1 VEPSTLALFWAGV
14 IVVAILVY
22 VILDG
27 FDLGVGILFG
37 TTKDAKLR
45 SGMMA
50 AISPF
55 WDGNETW
62 LVVVGASLFAAFPV
76 VYAVFLAA
84 FYIPVLLLLLGL
96 VFRGVAFEFRHHHR
110 TPELWDRGFFV
121 GSVVVA
127 FVQGAAVG
135 AMIRGIPV
143 VNGQYAGGSF
153 DWLALLPVLCGIGLV
168 LGYALLG
175 AGWLVLK
182 SEGVLRDW
190 AFGRIPW
197 LAASVLAVLCVASVA
212 AFGDRARIEGQL
224 FLGRTW
230 GLVFPC
236 IGLLAMLGIFA
247 GVRLRRDAWPFAMT
261 VLFFIAA
268 FLALATMFWPYMIPY
283 SVTIG
288 NAAAPEA
295 SLLFL
300 FWAGVIVLPII
311 AVYTATVYWLFRGKL
326 RATENYV
333 SGIAGEDCTMGA
345 VTPHLHQIIVVGGG
359 AAGLELATRLGD
371 KLGRWQLADV
381 TLIDKSRTH
390 LWKPLLHE
398 FAAGSM
404 DQNVYELDF
413 LAQAHWHHF
422 RYRIGNVIGLDRS
435 RREVQLAANI
445 DEEGREITAP
455 RVFRYDTL
463 IMAVGSES
471 NDFGTPGVR
480 EHAISLD
487 TPVEARRFHTRLVNA
502 CIRAN
507 AQSAPLRPDQL
518 NVAII
523 GAGATGTE
531 LAAELRYT
539 TRQLIAFGLDHINAE
554 RDIKLNLI
562 EAADRILPPLPRNL
576 SDAAMQLLMKLGV
589 RVRTSARVAEV
600 TDTGVKLATGEFI
613 PAELVVWSA
622 GVKGP
627 NFLRNLDGLETNRAN
642 QLIVS
647 PTLQTTRDPDI
658 FAIGDCAACPWLGNE
673 GKTVPPRAQAAH
685 QQASHLLRQ
694 MKRRLAGKPIKF
706 WRYRDFGSLVSLS
719 EYSTLG
725 DLMGGLRVHGL
736 LARGMYLSLY
746 KMHEVALHGVSKVA
760 LDTLARRIT
769 RRTEPHVKLH

>member
-1 VEPSTLALFWAGV
+1 ME
-14 IVVAILVY
+14 
-22 VILDG
+22 
-27 FDLGVGILFG
+27 
-37 TTKDAKLR
+37 
-45 SGMMA
+45 
-50 AISPF
+50 
-55 WDGNETW
+55 
-62 LVVVGASLFAAFPV
+62 
-76 VYAVFLAA
+76 
-84 FYIPVLLLLLGL
+84 
-96 VFRGVAFEFRHHHR
+96 
-110 TPELWDRGFFV
+110 
-121 GSVVVA
+121 
-127 FVQGAAVG
+127 
-135 AMIRGIPV
+135 
-143 VNGQYAGGSF
+143 
-153 DWLALLPVLCGIGLV
+153 
-168 LGYALLG
+168 
-175 AGWLVLK
+175 
-182 SEGVLRDW
+182 
-190 AFGRIPW
+190 
-197 LAASVLAVLCVASVA
+197 
-212 AFGDRARIEGQL
+212 
-224 FLGRTW
+224 
-230 GLVFPC
+230 
-236 IGLLAMLGIFA
+236 
-247 GVRLRRDAWPFAMT
+247 
-261 VLFFIAA
+261 
-268 FLALATMFWPYMIPY
+268 
-283 SVTIG
+283 
-288 NAAAPEA
+288 
-295 SLLFL
+295 
-300 FWAGVIVLPII
+300 
-311 AVYTATVYWLFRGKL
+311 
-326 RATENYV
+326 
-333 SGIAGEDCTMGA
+333 A
-345 VTPHLHQIIVVGGG
+345 VTPQLHRIIIVGGG

-371 KLGRWQLADV
+371 TLGRFQSADV

-422 RYRIGNVIGLDRS
+422 RYRIGSVIGLDRN

-487 TPVEARRFHTRLVNA
+487 TPVEAKRFHTRLVNA

-507 AQSAPLRPDQL
+507 AQSAPLRPEQL

-539 TRQLIAFGLDHINAE
+539 TRQLIAFGLDRINAE
-554 RDIKLNLI
+554 RDMKLNLI
-562 EAADRILPPLPRNL
+562 EAADRILPPLPRNV
-576 SDAAMQLLMKLGV
+576 SDAAMQLLTKLGV

-627 NFLRNLDGLETNRAN
+627 DFLRNLDGLETTRAN

-647 PTLQTTRDPDI
+647 PTLQTARDPDI
-658 FAIGDCAACPWLGNE
+658 FAIGDCAACPWLGND

-694 MKRRLAGKPIKF
+694 MTRRLAGKPIKP

-725 DLMGGLRVHGL
+725 DLMGGLRVKGL